1 MADEANKSE
10 GTKRK
15 PPARPRKALPAL
27 PTVESVTRK
36 MDHPKPKVAKAKPE
50 PAKSVAKAAKPKAK
64 SRPRQQT
71 KIARTTA
78 ETRAPRKAPAAP
90 PQPPV
95 IAETEP
101 VLDVDLGMLRLA
113 EMRTAATQEIRALT
127 ARKEEIAV
135 LLAGELVHRANSLIA
150 RLQLAG
156 PAQLAV
162 TEKLARRLARFRLLS
177 EPTAADVVELFERLE
192 KAARKLGAN

>member
-1 MADEANKSE
+1 MADEAKKSE
-10 GTKRK
+10 GSKPK
-15 PPARPRKALPAL
+15 PPARQRKALPAL

-36 MDHPKPKVAKAKPE
+36 MDHPKPKVAKPKPE
-50 PAKSVAKAAKPKAK
+50 PAKPPAKAAKTKLKA
-64 SRPRQQT
+64 RPRQQT
-71 KIARTTA
+71 KIARSTA
-78 ETRAPRKAPAAP
+78 ETRAPRKAPVVPA
-90 PQPPV
+90 PV
-95 IAETEP
+95 IAEAGP
-101 VLDVDLGMLRLA
+101 VPDVDLGMLRLA

-135 LLAGELVHRANSLIA
+135 LLAGELVTRANSLIA

-156 PAQLAV
+156 PGQLAA

-192 KAARKLGAN
+192 KAARKLGAS